1 MRPSTEPSMSP
12 ITVHILDT
20 ALGRPASDVLVELF
34 IHTSNTQDT
43 ARTQTGAKLTQLAA
57 GHTDANGRLL
67 DLLQAGA
74 LQIGVYELRFD
85 TAGYFTRSQ
94 RVGFYP
100 YVSVVF
106 EIRAVDE
113 HYHVPLLLSP
123 FGYSTYR
130 GT

>member
-1 MRPSTEPSMSP
+1 MSP

-20 ALGRPASDVLVELF
+20 ALGQPASRVLVELF
-34 IHTSNTQDT
+34 VHTPHTPDT
-43 ARTQTGAKLTQLAA
+43 ARTQPHAKLTQLAA
-57 GHTDANGRLL
+57 GHTNADGRLL
-67 DLLQAGA
+67 DLLQPGS
-74 LQIGVYELRFD
+74 LHSGVYELRFD
-85 TAGYFTRSQ
+85 TASYFARTQ

-106 EIRAVDE
+106 EIRAADE

>member
-1 MRPSTEPSMSP
+1 MSP

-20 ALGRPASDVLVELF
+20 ALGQPASGVLVQLARAE
-34 IHTSNTQDT
+34 HTDPTQFPAD
-43 ARTQTGAKLTQLAA
+43 AKLTQLAS
-57 GHTDANGRLL
+57 GHTNAEGRLL
-67 DLLQAGA
+67 DLLDPGS
-74 LQIGVYELRFD
+74 LQVGVYQLRFD
-85 TAGYFTRSQ
+85 TATYFARTQ

-100 YVSVVF
+100 SVSVLF
-106 EIRAVDE
+106 EIRAAHE

>member
-1 MRPSTEPSMSP
+1 MSP

-20 ALGRPASDVLVELF
+20 ALGRPASDVLVQLSRAQ
-34 IHTSNTQDT
+34 HTDSTQFD
-43 ARTQTGAKLTQLAA
+43 ADANLTQLAS
-57 GHTDANGRLL
+57 GHTNADGRLL
-67 DLLQAGA
+67 DLLAPGS
-74 LQIGVYELRFD
+74 LQRGVYQLRFD
-85 TAGYFTRSQ
+85 TAGYFARTQ

-100 YVSVVF
+100 SVSVVF
-106 EIRAVDE
+106 EIRAADE